1 MKKKL
6 IEKIKRSA
14 IKGRLGD
21 FTCNFIAVVLACTVE
36 RAFGGAKYVYRGIK
50 REDGNSQSGVR
61 LSCGIDYTRF
71 RPYGYGW
78 ELRRLAG

>member
-1 MKKKL
+1 MKKETDSFCL
-6 IEKIKRSA
+6 LSSRILVLFA
-14 IKGRLGD
+14 
-21 FTCNFIAVVLACTVE
+21 AVACTVE

>member
-6 IEKIKRSA
+6 IVFACFLLVSLSCLPQLPVRLNERS
-14 IKGRLGD
+14 
-21 FTCNFIAVVLACTVE
+21 V
-36 RAFGGAKYVYRGIK
+36 GAKYVYRGIK

>member
-6 IEKIKRSA
+6 IVFACFLLVSLSCLPQLPVRLNERS
-14 IKGRLGD
+14 
-21 FTCNFIAVVLACTVE
+21 VVLNTST
-36 RAFGGAKYVYRGIK
+36 GALK
-50 REDGNSQSGVR
+50 VR

>member
-6 IEKIKRSA
+6 IVFACFLLVSLSCLPQLPV
-14 IKGRLGD
+14 RL
-21 FTCNFIAVVLACTVE
+21 
-36 RAFGGAKYVYRGIK
+36 
-50 REDGNSQSGVR
+50 EDGNSQSGVR

>member
-6 IEKIKRSA
+6 I
-14 IKGRLGD
+14 
-21 FTCNFIAVVLACTVE
+21 VLPAFFSYPCLVLPQLPVMVE

-50 REDGNSQSGVR
+50 GEDGNSQSGVR